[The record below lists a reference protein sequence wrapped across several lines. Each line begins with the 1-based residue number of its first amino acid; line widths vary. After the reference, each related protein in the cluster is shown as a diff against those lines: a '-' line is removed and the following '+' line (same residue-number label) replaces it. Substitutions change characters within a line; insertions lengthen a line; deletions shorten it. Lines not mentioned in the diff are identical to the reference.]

1 MMDLAQKEE
10 TIIIG
15 FSTPSTEIREFWF
28 MLANILKTKYAVV
41 PKNFQKLLNFNDK
54 RQKQYLAK
62 FLIAPTS
69 LVV

>member
-1 MMDLAQKEE
+1 MDLAQKEE

-15 FSTPSTEIREFWF
+15 FSTPSTEIRESWF
-28 MLANILKTKYAVV
+28 MLANILKYAVV

-62 FLIAPTS
+62 FLIAPAS